1 MKERLLEIL
10 VCPLCRHDELA
21 LTVHSRDEREVRE
34 GEIVCSSC
42 QARIQIQKGIVNAFI
57 NPPQQVADEAKGWV
71 ELLDVPAKRHEFQDE
86 WILALPFIS
95 PDQTPEPESVEIWH
109 QVGKGFIESLDRL
122 EWQGKRVL
130 EIGAGRCW
138 GVAELARRGAHA
150 VGLDILTHKYLGL
163 ETADVWFAAEDVYF
177 ERVLGDMHEMPFR
190 PGAFDVVLTSS
201 SLHHTDRIG
210 VALEEAARVLRT
222 GGHALFINEPV
233 VPDGQPKPDMS
244 DSPEVR
250 HGIIEARPTY
260 GEWLSAFEAANLY
273 VEDVWFKNDMHVLL
287 QKPAHGIS
295 AIHRLLRRIRRWL
308 VTRFRFF
315 AGRCAHA
322 KAWVIDHLRST
333 FSSARQ

>member
-150 VGLDILTHKYLGL
+150 VGLDILAHKYLGL
-163 ETADVWFAAEDVYF
+163 EAANIWS
-177 ERVLGDMHEMPFR
+177 
-190 PGAFDVVLTSS
+190 AKS
-201 SLHHTDRIG
+201 
-210 VALEEAARVLRT
+210 A
-222 GGHALFINEPV
+222 ALFGYAVSQQGRDRFIFCRWDIV
-233 VPDGQPKPDMS
+233 K
-244 DSPEVR
+244 
-250 HGIIEARPTY
+250 
-260 GEWLSAFEAANLY
+260 LSER
-273 VEDVWFKNDMHVLL
+273 KM
-287 QKPAHGIS
+287 
-295 AIHRLLRRIRRWL
+295 AI
-308 VTRFRFF
+308 
-315 AGRCAHA
+315 
-322 KAWVIDHLRST
+322 
-333 FSSARQ
+333 